1 MVIKGRRD
9 EMVNDVAALRRCGVE
24 IDDKTKAMARRW
36 TEARYGTTAGRKR
49 AGGQVG
55 GTRKRKAGGGSES
68 SWVRGLAYE
77 SIGHRE

>member
-1 MVIKGRRD
+1 
-9 EMVNDVAALRRCGVE
+9 MVNDVAALRRCGVE
-24 IDDKTKAMARRW
+24 IDETKAMARRW

-68 SWVRGLAYE
+68 SWGSRTSVRVDRSSTVRFEAP
-77 SIGHRE
+77 